1 MYKIHLKIIF
11 YYKERTTFI
20 TFLFIINVGVRANL
34 HASRLISQ
42 VIKLTIIQ
50 AYASLYDS

>member
-20 TFLFIINVGVRANL
+20 TFLFIINMGVRANL
-34 HASRLISQ
+34 HASQLISQ